1 MAGANPKHR
10 RAARVSIVQAL
21 YQMDVANATS
31 QTVVREFQNHRF
43 GYHDEPGMVQVDEPF
58 FEDVVEGV
66 VSSQSAIDTKISD
79 LLPPKW
85 PLRRL
90 DLTLRSLLRAGA
102 YEVMRRPD
110 VPALVIINEYVSI
123 AADFFDGKEPGMVNS
138 ILDKIAK
145 DVRAAEFGL
154 VGVAPAA
161 KAIETP
167 KAAEEDS

>member
-21 YQMDVANATS
+21 YQMDVANAPS
-31 QTVVREFQNHRF
+31 KVVVREFQNHRF
-43 GYHDEPGMVQVDEPF
+43 GFHDEPGMVQVDEAF

-66 VSSQSAIDTKISD
+66 VASQNAIDTKISS
-79 LLPPKW
+79 LLPEKW

-90 DLTLRSLLRAGA
+90 DLTLRSLLRAA
-102 YEVMRRPD
+102 AFEVMRRPD
-110 VPALVIINEYVSI
+110 IPALVIINEYVSI

-145 DVRAAEFGL
+145 EVRAAEFGL

-161 KAIETP
+161 TTDAPLQSTEKDA
-167 KAAEEDS
+167 